1 MALVAS
7 VHGHLTCG
15 KPTPWKEHTVQHSFS
30 PSDSVVVVG
39 AGGAEDPD
47 SATKHSLG
55 VI

>member
-1 MALVAS
+1 MVLVVS
-7 VHGHLTCG
+7 VHGHLTYG

-30 PSDSVVVVG
+30 PSHSVVAVG
-39 AGGAEDPD
+39 AKGAEDPD